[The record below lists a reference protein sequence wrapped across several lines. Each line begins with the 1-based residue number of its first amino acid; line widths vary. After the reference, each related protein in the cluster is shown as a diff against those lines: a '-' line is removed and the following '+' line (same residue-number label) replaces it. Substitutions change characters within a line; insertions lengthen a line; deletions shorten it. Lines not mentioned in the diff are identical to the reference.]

1 MFKIEEVVFASK
13 EVEKR
18 VEELTFEAMTSKEY
32 LESAHA
38 IHMGA
43 EEKRNGAAMARD
55 QDTSLWENELKQ
67 VEEELQKL
75 KQQIQSKKDLKPKL
89 DTISV
94 LQIQSKNSHEQQAQ
108 PHAQE
113 GSSHSWY
120 PSSVVGSSNSSRPR
134 TPSNNASSSFNSQRP
149 AEWSHSPPPVSPA
162 EAAGVVGLLKDKSV
176 DELRKL
182 LSDKDAYNQF
192 LQSVDQ
198 VKLQNNILIV
208 WLLGHNITRDK
219 PLSVAHMCILIRDEL
234 RKETLQLARNNLD
247 KEPRIMELRNQCR
260 IICTTELAAAQEK
273 LNELE
278 RQRDETLK
286 FYSSASLMHRLQDA
300 MNVTEEESEIVN
312 RQLLDGEIDI
322 GTFAQKYKKLRTSYH
337 RRALIL
343 LAAKTFPIG

>member
-1 MFKIEEVVFASK
+1 MFKF
-13 EVEKR
+13 
-18 VEELTFEAMTSKEY
+18 
-32 LESAHA
+32 
-38 IHMGA
+38 
-43 EEKRNGAAMARD
+43 
-55 QDTSLWENELKQ
+55 W
-67 VEEELQKL
+67 
-75 KQQIQSKKDLKPKL
+75 
-89 DTISV
+89 
-94 LQIQSKNSHEQQAQ
+94 NSHEQQAQ

-198 VKLQNNILIV
+198 VKLQNN
-208 WLLGHNITRDK
+208 
-219 PLSVAHMCILIRDEL
+219 IRDEL